1 MEQQDGSSTPMG
13 AILAVAG
20 GVLLAIG
27 SVLTW
32 AKASIDLDA
41 FAQALGVD
49 PAQLQGAVGAETS
62 KVVSGTSTSDG
73 KLALVCGLVAVILGV
88 VAYSKRER
96 WKVLGVVTMV
106 AGVVGGG
113 IAVYDITKKDDVIA
127 EAKAA
132 VGPTLAS
139 IGLDASVLDN
149 IFKVTLGIGI
159 WVCVIGG
166 IVALVGGLM
175 MMMNASSAGAPAMA
189 GMPSGAMAPASDSGF
204 GTSSVAGSMAPP
216 TPASEAPAPAPA
228 PAAPA
233 PALAAPAPAPA
244 APAPAPAMPSG
255 ATDAP
260 TGSGDA
266 GGQDAPSP

>member
-1 MEQQDGSSTPMG
+1 MEQQGGSTARMGPM
-13 AILAVAG
+13 LAVAG

-62 KVVSGTSTSDG
+62 KVVSGTSTTDG
-73 KLALVCGLVAVILGV
+73 KLALACGLVAVILGV
-88 VAYSKRER
+88 IAYSKRDK
-96 WKVLGVVTMV
+96 WKILGVVTLI

-113 IAVYDITKKDDVIA
+113 IALYDITKKDDVIA

-139 IGLDASVLDN
+139 IGLDSSILDN
-149 IFKVTLGIGI
+149 IFKVSLGIGI
-159 WVCVIGG
+159 WVCVVGG
-166 IVALVGGLM
+166 VVALLGGLM
-175 MMMNASSAGAPAMA
+175 MIMNRSSVGAPAMA
-189 GMPSGAMAPASDSGF
+189 GVSSGAMAPTSDSGF

-216 TPASEAPAPAPA
+216 PPVPDTPAPAPEM
-228 PAAPA
+228 PPG
-233 PALAAPAPAPA
+233 
-244 APAPAPAMPSG
+244 AMDAPSG
-255 ATDAP
+255 D
-260 TGSGDA
+260 TGE
-266 GGQDAPSP
+266 QDAPSP